1 MKKLPAHLGGWLAD
15 WLVDIKANST
25 SVRVELVES
34 ELYNIDNNVM
44 HNNISYSYK
53 NRLIAFSFIVWK

>member
-1 MKKLPAHLGGWLAD
+1 MKKLPAHLGGWLTD

-34 ELYNIDNNVM
+34 ELYNIDNVM

-53 NRLIAFSFIVWK
+53 NRLIAFSFVVWK